1 MSSAAES
8 GIITPETIFHSFVFS
23 EANGL
28 PLQNVIRMSLIL
40 VEFNAQR
47 SAIFP
52 FS

>member
-28 PLQNVIRMSLIL
+28 PLQNVIRVSLIL

-47 SAIFP
+47 RAIFP